1 MLNDEAIGLKWTRE
15 QLALLFYKLVSWYI
29 DVYTDADGWSLSE
42 LLTLMRLFNYEA
54 FFVIPRASVYYARAF
69 RK

>member
-29 DVYTDADGWSLSE
+29 DVYTDADGRSLSE
-42 LLTLMRLFNYEA
+42 LLTLMRLFN
-54 FFVIPRASVYYARAF
+54 
-69 RK
+69 

>member
-1 MLNDEAIGLKWTRE
+1 MLIRDKIHWLGANKVVLMLNDKAIGLKWTRE

-42 LLTLMRLFNYEA
+42 LLTLMRLFN
-54 FFVIPRASVYYARAF
+54 
-69 RK
+69 

>member
-1 MLNDEAIGLKWTRE
+1 MLIRDKIHWLGANKVVLMLNDEAIGLKWTRE

-42 LLTLMRLFNYEA
+42 LLTLMRLFN
-54 FFVIPRASVYYARAF
+54 
-69 RK
+69 